1 VSPIQG
7 VRNPPSEEQGKVA
20 LKELINIY
28 HDNLVV
34 VKEIEQ
40 TAVKYC
46 LEILH
51 KKVPGKSVEV
61 RIPPY
66 AAIQIITGT
75 SHKRGTPP
83 ATIEINP
90 RVWIE
95 LAIGEITW
103 AKALED
109 GLVLASGLRADLS
122 PYLPLVT
129 GL

>member
-1 VSPIQG
+1 M
-7 VRNPPSEEQGKVA
+7 
-20 LKELINIY
+20 
-28 HDNLVV
+28 
-34 VKEIEQ
+34 
-40 TAVKYC
+40 
-46 LEILH
+46 EILH

-83 ATIEINP
+83 ATIEITP

-95 LAIGEITW
+95 LAIGEISW
-103 AKALED
+103 EKALED